1 VEQTADRTAPGRSK
15 ARRQS
20 SERIPAAVD
29 GLREPAEA
37 FFVITEREVH
47 VRDTLWIRVGVHAAD
62 DLQRLVAPAQGR
74 VDATQG

>member
-1 VEQTADRTAPGRSK
+1 
-15 ARRQS
+15 
-20 SERIPAAVD
+20 
-29 GLREPAEA
+29 
-37 FFVITEREVH
+37 VITEREVH